1 MKYRHKYYHVNL
13 LDVFAGKFDMSKIIK
28 NKSQVYVVISI
39 HNEVDI
45 VVYKE
50 KKNAINTL
58 TEWVN
63 KKRNNVQLHVC
74 DVIG

>member
-1 MKYRHKYYHVNL
+1 MNL